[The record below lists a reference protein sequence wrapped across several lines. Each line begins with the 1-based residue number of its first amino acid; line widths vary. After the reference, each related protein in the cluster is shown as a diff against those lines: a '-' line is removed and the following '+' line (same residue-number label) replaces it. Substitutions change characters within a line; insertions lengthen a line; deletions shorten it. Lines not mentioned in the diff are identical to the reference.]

1 MGWRGH
7 NLNKESV
14 LERDN
19 CKKIRLLNYLSIL
32 MLMACTRGEALAAL
46 DRQEL
51 QEMRSLATMATVNVL
66 LYYNLNGIPY
76 EAENAEAFTRNLNQL
91 RELSVQAGEVAIT
104 EQIRQLD
111 NAVADLKHLP
121 QSPPGVR
128 SVWPAYTRW
137 LPGVIEAHF
146 RLDKS
151 LTERYN
157 ATPEVAQIQ
166 SGLHGLS
173 HDIGRMLLSYQMAS
187 FPNFGGDIWIPDKQ
201 ALSVMD
207 AEIGRGFAQLAE
219 HDHTLAQRLNAPLRS
234 YRFVRGHLLD
244 PTGNWVPDAV
254 SRYLGKA
261 LWTVDNE
268 AHTLDSRVHG

>member
-1 MGWRGH
+1 
-7 NLNKESV
+7 

-19 CKKIRLLNYLSIL
+19 CKKSRLLNYLLIL
-32 MLMACTRGEALAAL
+32 MLLACTRGEALAAP

-51 QEMRSLATMATVNVL
+51 QEMRTLATMATVNVL

-111 NAVADLKHLP
+111 NAVADLKNLP
-121 QSPPGVR
+121 QSTSGVR

-157 ATPEVAQIQ
+157 ATPEVAQTQ
-166 SGLHGLS
+166 NGLHGLS

-187 FPNFGGDIWIPDKQ
+187 FPNFGGDIWILDERAITALDAAIEQRFAELIVQDSTFVQ
-201 ALSVMD
+201 ALK
-207 AEIGRGFAQLAE
+207 
-219 HDHTLAQRLNAPLRS
+219 APLRD
-234 YRFVRGHLLD
+234 YRFVRKRLLNPVGHWA
-244 PTGNWVPDAV
+244 PNAV
-254 SRYLGKA
+254 ARYLTQA
-261 LWTVDNE
+261 MRAVDSSY
-268 AHTLDSRVHG
+268 TL